1 MELDDMKQ
9 AWQALDHRLEQ
20 QHALSLQ
27 LFRDGRLDLL
37 RRGLRPLVWGQA
49 VQMLIGA
56 GLSLLAAAF
65 WATHLNV
72 PHLLVEGLLV
82 HAYGLLLV
90 VFAGRTLYLIHHVDH
105 AAPIVLIQRQLAA
118 LRAWRVGIEAPCHA
132 VLGCF
137 IWIPVTLM
145 NLAWFGIDLWSPRI
159 MYWGIASGLAG
170 LALVAIVVRLMRR
183 TGRAHQME
191 NNAAGRSLE
200 NAEAVLAEIARFER
214 P

>member
-1 MELDDMKQ
+1 MELDEMKQ
-9 AWQALDHRLEQ
+9 AWQALDRRLEQ

-27 LFRDGRLDLL
+27 LFRDGRLDTL

-82 HAYGLLLV
+82 HSYGLLLI
-90 VFAGRTLYLIHHVDH
+90 VFATRTLYLIHRIDY
-105 AAPIVLIQRQLAA
+105 AAPIVLIQRRLAA
-118 LRAWRVGIEAPCHA
+118 LRAWRVRIEAPFHA

-137 IWIPVTLM
+137 IWIPVTLI
-145 NLAWFGIDLWSPRI
+145 NLAWFGIDLWSPEI
-159 MYWGIASGLAG
+159 ILWAIAS
-170 LALVAIVVRLMRR
+170 ALVGLTLVVLVVWPMRR
-183 TGRAHQME
+183 AGHARQME
-191 NNAAGRSLE
+191 NNAAGRSVQ
-200 NAEAVLAEIARFER
+200 NAEAVLAEITRFEH